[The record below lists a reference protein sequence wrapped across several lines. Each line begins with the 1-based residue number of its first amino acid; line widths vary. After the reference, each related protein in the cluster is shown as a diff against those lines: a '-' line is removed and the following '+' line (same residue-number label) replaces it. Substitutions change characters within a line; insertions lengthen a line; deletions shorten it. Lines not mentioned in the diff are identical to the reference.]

1 VDQTASRSLK
11 PARIR
16 PAVIAGAIALIAAL
30 LASAVLLAFNVAS
43 ANLPRAPIAAAVRD
57 GFAHRQLTDYGWL
70 PMNTQIGFHQF
81 NDCLILLMAVDD
93 RPEAIKRALS
103 PSIAGASVGVSGGGF
118 IVPCPVLHKFI
129 QGERAPLTDAD
140 YYHRYVFGN
149 VALTAL
155 LLQGASIS
163 DVRAAYGTL
172 SFLAPFVLFVFAAW
186 RFGRGRGEAAT
197 LALAALYGVLLTFAF
212 AAQYYGQSLAH
223 FPPDILLSVYLWGV
237 ILLGRRL
244 EGLNAFAAYNAVFG
258 ALTMYFE
265 FLSGG
270 APMGASLVLA
280 VAAAQTM
287 DAKTRGSVRDWIRLA
302 VSLGA
307 YGVGFVAI
315 YLLKQAATAAVF
327 GGDKLVTSGSRL
339 ETWMTG
345 TTPFQV
351 YPRLYTYLNEI
362 GGGSQWIG
370 VVIVG
375 GALAALIAAL
385 TKMIRARSAA
395 PGQWGLV
402 AAAMVIP
409 VWWLLLP
416 LHTYVHAWMMIRIV
430 IGFNAAAFFLLAVLY
445 KTQLSNTLSRLAER
459 WRGS

>member
-1 VDQTASRSLK
+1 MDQTATTRSLK

-16 PAVIAGAIALIAAL
+16 PAIIAGVVALAAAL

-57 GFAHRQLTDYGWL
+57 GFAHRQLSDYGWL

-93 RPEAIKRALS
+93 RPEAIKRAFS

-155 LLQGASIS
+155 LLQTASIGE
-163 DVRAAYGTL
+163 VRAAYGTL
-172 SFLAPFVLFVFAAW
+172 SFLAPFLLFLFAAW
-186 RFGRGRGEAAT
+186 RFWRGRGEAAT
-197 LALAALYGVLLTFAF
+197 LGLAAVYGGLLTFAF

-223 FPPDILLSVYLWGV
+223 FPPDILLSLYLWGV
-237 ILLGRRL
+237 VLLGRRL

-280 VAAAQTM
+280 VAAAQAL
-287 DAKTRGSVRDWIRLA
+287 DAKMRDYARDWTRLI
-302 VSLGA
+302 VSIGA
-307 YGVGFVAI
+307 YGVGFITI
-315 YLLKQAATAAVF
+315 YLAKQIATTMVF
-327 GGDKLVTSGSRL
+327 GADKLASSGSRL

-345 TTPFQV
+345 ANPFQV
-351 YPRLYTYLNEI
+351 YGRLYTYLNEI

-370 VVIVG
+370 VMVVG

-385 TKMIRARSAA
+385 VQMIRARSAA

-402 AAAMVIP
+402 AAALVVP
-409 VWWLLLP
+409 VWYLLLP

-430 IGFNAAAFFLLAVLY
+430 VGFMAAAYFLIAVLY
-445 KTQLSNTLSRLAER
+445 KQQVAAALTRLAER
-459 WRGS
+459 WRS

>member
-1 VDQTASRSLK
+1 MDQIAKSTVK
-11 PARIR
+11 TARIL
-16 PAVIAGAIALIAAL
+16 PAMIAGVIALLAAL
-30 LASAVLLAFNVAS
+30 LASTLLLSFNVAS
-43 ANLPRAPIAAAVRD
+43 ANLPRAPITAAVRD
-57 GFAHRQLTDYGWL
+57 GFAHRQLVDYGWL

-81 NDCLILLMAVDD
+81 NDCLILLMAADD
-93 RPEAIKRALS
+93 RPEAIKRAFS

-118 IVPCPVLHKFI
+118 IVPCPVLHKFV

-140 YYHRYVFGN
+140 FYHRYVFGN

-155 LLQGASIS
+155 LLQSASIGE
-163 DVRAAYGTL
+163 VRAVYGAL
-172 SFLAPFVLFVFAAW
+172 SFIAPFLLFLFAAW

-197 LALAALYGVLLTFAF
+197 LALAALYGVVLTFAF
-212 AAQYYGQSLAH
+212 ASQYYGQSLAH
-223 FPPDILLSVYLWGV
+223 FPPDILLSIYLWGV
-237 ILLGRRL
+237 VLLGRRL
-244 EGLNAFAAYNAVFG
+244 HGLNALAAYNAVFG

-280 VAAAQTM
+280 VAAAQAL
-287 DAKTRGSVRDWIRLA
+287 DAKTRDNARDWTRLA

-307 YGVGFVAI
+307 YGAGFVTI
-315 YLLKQAATAAVF
+315 YLMKQIATTMAF
-327 GGDKLVTSGSRL
+327 GADKLASSGSRL

-345 TTPFQV
+345 ANPFQV
-351 YPRLYTYLNEI
+351 YGRLYTYLNEI

-375 GALAALIAAL
+375 GALAALVAAL
-385 TKMIRARSAA
+385 VKMIRARSTI

-402 AAAMVIP
+402 AAALVVP
-409 VWWLLLP
+409 AWYLLLP

-430 IGFNAAAFFLLAVLY
+430 VGFIAAAYFLLAVLH
-445 KTQLSNTLSRLAER
+445 KAWIAETLVRLGER
-459 WRGS
+459 WRAG